1 MRPDGGHRPRGSPD
15 LSRTQQLS
23 PGLPLWKMC
32 GARAR
37 DKSTSCH
44 IFLFFMSGQIPLN
57 DYLNDF
63 VLILMQLPGQETSE
77 WSWILNLAFF
87 IFIMI
92 FSLYGQK
99 IQIWQWLKQIEAG
112 LVELKVMAI
121 ESRQSAI
128 DTFKEYGTS
137 EEEVAKGIDRW
148 LDYFTIMPVDLDPA
162 GILNRLEHLLNE
174 RRDRFQEFVA
184 DLAPDAPRNIK
195 MNLENTLEVA
205 QVLSLIFRVVRHFYL
220 LGKKT
225 GSQIMIMQI
234 QMQMPELL
242 RIAKAYHDAIEAFS
256 DGKPIGDGIGPL
268 VITKFARE
276 YGAKPEDYVD
286 EVTKEVGYY
295 LVETEGRTVYALRAT
310 GPGGTVGKPGFAV
323 KKLVEENGG
332 SISRIITIDAA
343 LKLEGEDLGRVSE
356 GTGAAIGDPGPEKHA
371 IEETATKNNIAME
384 AIVVKEDEA
393 AAVGVMDKKVLD
405 AIPEVI
411 ERIKT
416 AIRSRTKPGDK
427 IILAGIG
434 NTMGIGL

>member
-1 MRPDGGHRPRGSPD
+1 
-15 LSRTQQLS
+15 
-23 PGLPLWKMC
+23 
-32 GARAR
+32 
-37 DKSTSCH
+37 
-44 IFLFFMSGQIPLN
+44 
-57 DYLNDF
+57 
-63 VLILMQLPGQETSE
+63 MQLPGQETSE

-87 IFIMI
+87 VFIMI

-99 IQIWQWLKQIEAG
+99 IQMWQWLKQIEAG

-128 DTFKEYGTS
+128 DTFKEYGTN
-137 EEEVAKGIDRW
+137 EQEVAEGIDRW

-162 GILNRLEHLLNE
+162 GILTRLEHLLNE
-174 RRDRFQEFVA
+174 RRDRFQEFVT
-184 DLAPDAPRNIK
+184 DLAPDAPQIIK

-205 QVLSLIFRVVRHFYL
+205 QVLSLIFRIVRHFYL

-225 GSQIMIMQI
+225 GSTIMVMQI
-234 QMQMPELL
+234 QMQMPDLL
-242 RIAKAYHDAIEAFS
+242 RIAKAYHDAVEAFS
-256 DGKPIGDGIGPL
+256 AGKPIGDGIGPL

-276 YGAKPEDYVD
+276 YGAKPEDYVH

-295 LVETEGRTVYALRAT
+295 LVEAEGRTVFALRAT

-323 KKLVEENGG
+323 KKLVEENG

-356 GTGAAIGDPGPEKHA
+356 GTGAAIGDIGPEKHA
-371 IEETATKNNIAME
+371 IEEAATMNNIAIE

-393 AAVGVMDKKVLD
+393 VAVGVMDKKILD

-411 ERIKT
+411 ERIKA

>member
-1 MRPDGGHRPRGSPD
+1 
-15 LSRTQQLS
+15 
-23 PGLPLWKMC
+23 
-32 GARAR
+32 
-37 DKSTSCH
+37 
-44 IFLFFMSGQIPLN
+44 
-57 DYLNDF
+57 
-63 VLILMQLPGQETSE
+63 MQLPGQETSE

-87 IFIMI
+87 VFIMI
-92 FSLYGQK
+92 ISLYGQR
-99 IQIWQWLKQIEAG
+99 IQMWQWLKQIEAG

-128 DTFKEYGTS
+128 DTFKEYSAS
-137 EEEVAKGIDRW
+137 EDEVAEGIDRW

-174 RRDRFQEFVA
+174 RRDRFQEFVNQ
-184 DLAPDAPRNIK
+184 LAPNAPQTVK

-205 QVLSLIFRVVRHFYL
+205 QVLSLIFRIVRHFYL

-225 GSQIMIMQI
+225 GSTIMVMQI
-234 QMQMPELL
+234 QMQMPDLL

-268 VITKFARE
+268 IITKFARE
-276 YGAKPEDYVD
+276 YGATPEDYVH

-295 LVETEGRTVYALRAT
+295 LVEAEGRTVYALRAT

-371 IEETATKNNIAME
+371 IEETATKNDIAME

-393 AAVGVMDKKVLD
+393 VAVGVIDKKVLD

-411 ERIKT
+411 ERIKV